1 MAEKELTTNG
11 LKEGSLIWIAVL
23 LITYGMNQL
32 QTGFTEVGAAAVLIG
47 TALIGIREYIKPN

>member
-1 MAEKELTTNG
+1 MAENEMTKNG

-47 TALIGIREYIKPN
+47 TALIAVREYYKPN